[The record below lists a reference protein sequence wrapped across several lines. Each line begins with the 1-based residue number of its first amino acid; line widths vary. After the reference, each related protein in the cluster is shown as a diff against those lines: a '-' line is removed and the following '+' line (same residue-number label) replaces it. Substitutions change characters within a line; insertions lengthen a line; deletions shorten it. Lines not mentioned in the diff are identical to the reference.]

1 MITLSPIASRF
12 RTSLAAGA
20 LVLLVAWPAA
30 ATRAAADPSAFITT
44 VSTQGI
50 AAFGAGVSST
60 ERFAR
65 LDRLLHNDFDLSG
78 IGDFAMGRYRR
89 MATAQEEQEFF
100 KVYPEFT
107 ARALS
112 LRLDDFG
119 GASVRVVGSVID
131 GDETIVNT
139 EVTRRDGNRV
149 RFDWYLIG
157 SQGRYKITDIS
168 VGGVSMRLALRNQF
182 ASWIENNGGRFDA
195 LLAVLRQEVTALN

>member
-1 MITLSPIASRF
+1 MITLAPIASRF
-12 RTSLAAGA
+12 RASVAAGA
-20 LVLLVAWPAA
+20 LALLLAWPAGA
-30 ATRAAADPSAFITT
+30 ARAAADPGAFIST
-44 VSTQGI
+44 VSTEGI
-50 AAFGAGVSST
+50 AALGTSLPSR

-65 LDRLLHNDFDLSG
+65 LDRLLHDDFDISG

-112 LRLDDFG
+112 LRLDDFS
-119 GASVRVVGSVID
+119 GASVRVLGNAVD

-139 EVTRRDGNRV
+139 EITRRDGNRV
-149 RFDWYLIG
+149 RFDWYLTG
-157 SQGRYKITDIS
+157 SNGHYKITDIS

-195 LLAVLRQEVTALN
+195 LLVVLRQEVAALN

>member
-1 MITLSPIASRF
+1 MVTLPPVASRV
-12 RTSLAAGA
+12 RLSLAAGA
-20 LVLLVAWPAA
+20 MALLLAWPTTAA
-30 ATRAAADPSAFITT
+30 RAAADPGAFITT

-50 AAFGAGVSST
+50 AALGAGVPSN
-60 ERFAR
+60 ERFSR
-65 LDRLLHNDFDLSG
+65 LDRLLRNDFDISG

-89 MATAQEEQEFF
+89 MASAQEAQEFL

-107 ARALS
+107 ALALS

-149 RFDWYLIG
+149 RFDWYLTASAG
-157 SQGRYKITDIS
+157 GYKITDIS

-195 LLAVLRQEVTALN
+195 LLAVLRQEVAALK